1 MKISLFTPE
10 QTLLKIQPV
19 KEVLVPSVQGF
30 LGILPGHAPLI
41 SLLRAGVLEYLLEGE
56 ELWEKVALGWG
67 YLEVRQDKIT
77 ILAESAETKK
87 TLDRAQAKKNLEE
100 VLKKLHRWDIEPS
113 EREKWDRERFEAG
126 RYFKS
131 LKAIRFYSS
140 NLSFYPR
147 IKR

>member
-10 QTLLKIQPV
+10 RTLLKDQPV
-19 KEVLVPSVQGF
+19 REALVPSVQGF

-100 VLKKLHRWDIEPS
+100 LLKKLHRWDIEPS
-113 EREKWDRERFEAG
+113 EREKWDRERLRLEG
-126 RYFKS
+126 I
-131 LKAIRFYSS
+131 L
-140 NLSFYPR
+140 NL
-147 IKR
+147 